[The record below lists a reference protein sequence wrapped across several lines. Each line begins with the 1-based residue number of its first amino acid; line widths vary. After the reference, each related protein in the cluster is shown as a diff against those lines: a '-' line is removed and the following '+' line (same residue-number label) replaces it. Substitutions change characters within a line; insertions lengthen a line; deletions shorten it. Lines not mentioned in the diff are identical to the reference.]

1 MTPQEIYEARKLARL
16 NELSL
21 KYTGRPYSAP
31 TKTRPPKLTKEQR
44 KERKERALELL
55 KRGGLTHGEIA
66 KKLGVSRP
74 LICVWAREAGIKSK
88 NLRWTPQ
95 KRAEQ
100 SEKMSKLQALPQ
112 EHLERFVELYES
124 GAHVE
129 DIARELGISKP
140 TAYLWG
146 SKHADKSKRA
156 HAKAQQKQTPHKT
169 P

>member
-1 MTPQEIYEARKLARL
+1 
-16 NELSL
+16 
-21 KYTGRPYSAP
+21 
-31 TKTRPPKLTKEQR
+31 
-44 KERKERALELL
+44 
-55 KRGGLTHGEIA
+55 
-66 KKLGVSRP
+66 
-74 LICVWAREAGIKSK
+74 
-88 NLRWTPQ
+88 
-95 KRAEQ
+95 
-100 SEKMSKLQALPQ
+100 MSKLQALPQ